1 MATNDSNKTLSI
13 SITAGAVI
21 KIIALVAIFSL
32 LYRVRDVVLVV
43 LTSVVVASSIEP
55 LIKWFERRRIA
66 RIIGVLIAYSGL
78 AFFFSAIFYFFVPS
92 LLDDTANFLGTL
104 PKYLNAFSSAVS
116 SSPSATGSLAQTFT
130 ETLSGTDQSVG
141 LTTLFSIKDLL
152 TNFSR
157 TLVSVSGGFIDGI
170 SLIFGGALSL
180 VLIVVLSFY
189 FAVQEDGIE
198 NFLKAIVPPE
208 HEKYAIDLW
217 KRAQNK
223 IGRWMQGQL
232 LLAVIVGILVY
243 LSLTIFGIKHALFLA
258 VLAALLETI
267 PLFGPVLAAI
277 PAIGVGYADGGVS
290 VALLVLGIYLII
302 QQFENHLV
310 YPLVVKKIVGVPP
323 ILVILALVVGAKLAG
338 FLGIVLSVPI
348 AATLMEYFTD
358 REKRKQAQS

>member
-1 MATNDSNKTLSI
+1 MSQNENKTVNI
-13 SITAGAVI
+13 AVTAGAVV
-21 KIIALVAIFSL
+21 KVFALVFVFSL
-32 LYRVRDVVLVV
+32 LYRVRDIALVV

-55 LIKWFERRRIA
+55 LIKWFEQKRIV
-66 RIIGVLIAYSGL
+66 RIFGVIIAYTGL
-78 AFFFSAIFYFFVPS
+78 ALLVVGMFYFFVPS
-92 LLDDTANFLGTL
+92 LLDDAASFLGTL
-104 PKYLNAFSSAVS
+104 PKYLGALSGAGVA
-116 SSPSATGSLAQTFT
+116 PSVAQSLAETLTGSADSAG
-130 ETLSGTDQSVG
+130 LS
-141 LTTLFSIKDLL
+141 TLFSLKDFL

-157 TLVSVSGGFIDGI
+157 TISSVSGGLLDGI
-170 SLIFGGALSL
+170 SLIFGGALSF
-180 VLIVVLSFY
+180 VLIIVLSFY
-189 FAVQEDGIE
+189 FAVQEDGIAK
-198 NFLKAIVPPE
+198 FLQVIVPQE
-208 HEKYAIDLW
+208 HEKYALDLW
-217 KRAQNK
+217 RRAQNK

-258 VLAALLETI
+258 VLAAFLETI

-338 FLGIVLSVPI
+338 FLGVVLSVPV
-348 AATLMEYFTD
+348 AATLMEYFND
-358 REKRKQAQS
+358 REKRKQAAV